1 VGSSCPKA
9 LERGL
14 DASEAVFKTL
24 NAADEAETAR
34 RAVVG

>member
-9 LERGL
+9 LERGP
-14 DASEAVFKTL
+14 DAIEAVFKKL

-34 RAVVG
+34 RALVG